1 MKLKSNDL
9 LILIQAMG
17 ELILSLI
24 NYGTK
29 GNKLSGADYTR
40 TGSTLWINNRA
51 VY

>member
-1 MKLKSNDL
+1 MKLKSDDL

-29 GNKLSGADYTR
+29 VNNIF
-40 TGSTLWINNRA
+40 GSK
-51 VY
+51 